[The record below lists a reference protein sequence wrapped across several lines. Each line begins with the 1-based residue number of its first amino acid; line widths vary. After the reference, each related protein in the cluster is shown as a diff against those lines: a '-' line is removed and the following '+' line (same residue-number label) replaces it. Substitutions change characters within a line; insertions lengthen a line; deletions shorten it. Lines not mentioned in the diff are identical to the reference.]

1 MQTAR
6 FFSYSRFIFLLNPIE
21 KKKSQS
27 HRQCLLL
34 PKSLP
39 VFILIQSK
47 SMNLKLLNLI
57 FKGILH
63 SRIRGSLATNCY
75 QRCLWI
81 LELSLI
87 TIVPFTKNKVIQSVN
102 IYLIMDLVT
111 SRLIRSS
118 LPKFFLCNQF
128 VLQVFSLIIKILY
141 VFFFLNFS
149 TLCMLLIFILFLKAI
164 HNKSNNQLGLKC
176 ELCD

>member
-21 KKKSQS
+21 KKKKKILEPPLVPIASKVATSVHSHTIKINESKVATNQS
-27 HRQCLLL
+27 
-34 PKSLP
+34 
-39 VFILIQSK
+39 SK
-47 SMNLKLLNLI
+47 VLNLI

-63 SRIRGSLATNCY
+63 LRIRGSLATNCY

-87 TIVPFTKNKVIQSVN
+87 TIVKFTKNRVIQSVN
-102 IYLIMDLVT
+102 IYLIVDLFT
-111 SRLIRSS
+111 LGLIRSS

-128 VLQVFSLIIKILY
+128 VLQVFSLIIKISY
-141 VFFFLNFS
+141 VFFF
-149 TLCMLLIFILFLKAI
+149 
-164 HNKSNNQLGLKC
+164 
-176 ELCD
+176 

>member
-21 KKKSQS
+21 EKKT
-27 HRQCLLL
+27 LEPPLL
-34 PKSLP
+34 PIASKVATS
-39 VFILIQSK
+39 VHSHTIKIDESKVATNQSSK
-47 SMNLKLLNLI
+47 VLNLI
-57 FKGILH
+57 FNGILH

-87 TIVPFTKNKVIQSVN
+87 IIVKFTKNKVIQYVN
-102 IYLIMDLVT
+102 IYLIVDLFT
-111 SRLIRSS
+111 SGLIRSS

-141 VFFFLNFS
+141 VFFFF
-149 TLCMLLIFILFLKAI
+149 FFLTFPLYA
-164 HNKSNNQLGLKC
+164 C
-176 ELCD
+176 Y